1 MNQLQNPNVYL
12 TNNWHPG
19 RLTELARSARIRLAA
34 IKDNDVVRFEKLAR
48 RTETKRSTVANP
60 SIFPKGLIRNLLRL
74 IPSIYI
80 WANLTERV
88 HEESQRAPNEPNL
101 GQTFKD
107 MYGYVN
113 MWDGEGKGLICKSR
127 EILTSTRKCQQL
139 SVSSSQQAESIEIQE
154 FLNNVHILGIC
165 SSW

>member
-19 RLTELARSARIRLAA
+19 RLTELARSTRIRLAA
-34 IKDNDVVRFEKLAR
+34 IKDNDVVRFGRLAR
-48 RTETKRSTVANP
+48 RTETKRSAVANP

-74 IPSIYI
+74 ISSIYI

-107 MYGYVN
+107 LYGYVN
-113 MWDGEGKGLICKSR
+113 MWDWEGKGLTCKSR
-127 EILTSTRKCQQL
+127 EIFTSTRKCQQL
-139 SVSSSQQAESIEIQE
+139 PVSSSQHAERIEIQE
-154 FLNNVHILGIC
+154 FLIMCIF
-165 SSW
+165 